1 MNFLLRIYWLF
12 LCYLCEVWLLL
23 GYDFMSISS
32 KLLKFLIR
40 FRYRVNITWLELLN
54 SDWAKLIFPSH
65 IALMDPV
72 IMFAFLWEKKKL
84 SPVVTESYYNKVLL
98 KRIFS
103 SIGAIPVPDLTTDKS
118 KELDTSAIIDKIKVA
133 LDNNRNILLYPQWA
147 LARQGFQSIVGK
159 KTAFYISQQIP
170 KDTKI
175 LTVNIRWL
183 WGSRSSR
190 AWTWK
195 SPNLALFILK
205 WLLFVIAN
213 LFFFVPKRKVEI
225 EIKDSTPVL
234 HKVEKKWI
242 DAFNQEL
249 EKIYNAKWEEK
260 LNYLSGLC
268 WYNTTK
274 NHKEPDVIQWSIKD
288 LKRTSFNWNTDI
300 SDDVLNRI
308 INIIKKIKPEYSWKI
323 TIDTNLVLDC
333 FFDSLDMAE
342 LKSTVQSNFSE
353 SSNPPLLDLKTVGDV
368 AMMAIWKLA
377 TNEELKPC
385 NWIEPKDGRVIYSH
399 VKSVLKQDSTILD
412 LMRETLKK
420 DKSTSFCYDWIFWV
434 QSRKD
439 FVIKAYLIADLLK
452 KMPWERIAIM
462 LPSLS
467 ATSLL
472 VVWCY
477 LAKKIPVM
485 LNWTQSNEAFS
496 HCIRSQNVQVILTA
510 KSFYQKIQTPRLKKY
525 NMTFFEDVLKDISL
539 IQKLIAVIKA
549 TRFKIPSNISKIA
562 VVLFTSGSEELPK
575 TVELTHENIL
585 QDILWT
591 AWLVWLKMNDVELCF
606 LPPFHSFGFIL
617 WIAIPLVTGVR
628 VVFTPD
634 PNDSKTIANLTEHTK
649 TTFIA
654 STPTF
659 LNWIV
664 QMAKDNQLQSLRF
677 AVVWAEKCPK
687 ELFTKF
693 SKKAPQATIIE
704 WYGITECSPII
715 AVNPFKRNAK
725 IKRWTVWLPIL
736 WESVKIL
743 DIDTNEEVSAKKEW
757 MIFVR
762 GLNMFGWYIDKKLES
777 PFIEINWKQRYKT
790 WDLWFLDNDWYLT
803 ISWRL
808 KRFVKIAWEM
818 ISLPAIEN
826 VLSRKRKNSDWTECL
841 AIESDENNWKVTL
854 TLFSTENLDLKEVN
868 SYLHEQW
875 VTNLVSIDYI
885 INLKEIPMLWTWKV
899 DHVSLKKLLESDS
912 KKTINK
918 KTRKTK

>member
-1 MNFLLRIYWLF
+1 MDLLDSDW
-12 LCYLCEVWLLL
+12 
-23 GYDFMSISS
+23 S
-32 KLLKFLIR
+32 KLIL
-40 FRYRVNITWLELLN
+40 
-54 SDWAKLIFPSH
+54 PSH
-65 IALMDPV
+65 VALMDPV

-84 SPVVTESYYNKVLL
+84 SPIVTESYYNIPIL
-98 KRIFS
+98 KWIFN
-103 SIGAIPVPDLTTDKS
+103 SIWAIPIADLTTDKS
-118 KELDTSAIIDKIKVA
+118 QELDTSAIVGKVINA
-133 LDNNRNILLYPQWA
+133 LENDCNILLYPQGA
-147 LARQGFQSIVGK
+147 LARQWFQSIVGK
-159 KTAFYISQQIP
+159 KTAFYISQKAP
-170 KDTKI
+170 KNTRI
-175 LTVNIRWL
+175 LTVNIHWL
-183 WGSRSSR
+183 RGSRSSR

-195 SPNLALFILK
+195 APNLALFTLK
-205 WLLFVIAN
+205 ALWFVLAN
-213 LFFFVPKRKVEI
+213 LFFFVPKRNVEI
-225 EIKDSTPVL
+225 EIKDSTTLL
-234 HKVEKKWI
+234 HKIEKKWI

-249 EKIYNAKWEEK
+249 EKIYNTKWEERLK
-260 LNYLSGLC
+260 YISGLC
-268 WYNTTK
+268 WYNTVK
-274 NHKEPDVIQWSIKD
+274 NHKEPDIIQWSIKD
-288 LKRTSFNWNTDI
+288 LKRMSFNWNIDVPSDI
-300 SDDVLNRI
+300 LNKI
-308 INIIKKIKPEYSWKI
+308 IAVVKKIKPEYSWKI
-323 TIDTNLVLDC
+323 DLNTNLVLDC

-342 LKSTVQSNFSE
+342 LKSTIQSKFSN
-353 SSNPPLLDLKTVGDV
+353 SSNPPLLDLKTIGDV
-368 AMMAIWKLA
+368 AMMAMWKSN

-385 NWIEPKDGRVIYSH
+385 NWIVPKDGRVIYSH
-399 VKSVLKQDSTILD
+399 IKQILKWDSTILS
-412 LMRETLKK
+412 LMKETLKK
-420 DKSTSFCYDWIFWV
+420 DNSTSFCYDWIFWV

-496 HCIRSQNVQVILTA
+496 HCIKSQNVEVILTA
-510 KSFYQKIQTPRLKKY
+510 KSFFQKIQTPWLKKY
-525 NMTFFEDVLKDISL
+525 NMTFFEDILKDISL
-539 IQKLIAVIKA
+539 TQKLTAVVKA
-549 TRFKIPSNISKIA
+549 KRFKIPTNISKIA
-562 VVLFTSGSEELPK
+562 VVLFTSWSEALPK

-585 QDILWT
+585 QDILGT

-659 LNWIV
+659 LNGIV
-664 QMAKDNQLQSLRF
+664 QIAKDNQLKSLRF
-677 AVVWAEKCPK
+677 AVVWAERCPK

-693 SKKAPQATIIE
+693 SKKASQATIIE
-704 WYGITECSPII
+704 GYGITECSPII

-736 WESVKIL
+736 WEGVKIV
-743 DIDTNEEVSAKKEW
+743 DIETNEGLPANKEW
-757 MIFVR
+757 MILVR

-777 PFIEINWKQRYKT
+777 PFVDIDGDQRYKT
-790 WDLWFLDNDWYLT
+790 WDLWFVDKDGYLT

-826 VLSRKRKNSDWTECL
+826 VLSRKWKNSDWTECL
-841 AIESDENNWKVTL
+841 AIESEENDWKVTL
-854 TLFSTENLDLKEVN
+854 TLFSTENLDLKEIN

-885 INLKEIPMLWTWKV
+885 IKLGEIPMLWTWKV
-899 DHVSLKKLLESDS
+899 DHVSLKKLLTNKEGSKNKT
-912 KKTINK
+912 KKTK
-918 KTRKTK
+918 